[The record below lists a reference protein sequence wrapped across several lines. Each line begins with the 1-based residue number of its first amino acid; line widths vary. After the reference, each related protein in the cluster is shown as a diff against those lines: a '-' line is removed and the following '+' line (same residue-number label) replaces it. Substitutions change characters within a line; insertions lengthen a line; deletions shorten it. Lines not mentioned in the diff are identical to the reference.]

1 MKALS
6 GVLGEIVGRSRATL
20 AQRKARA
27 PQRARR
33 AEHGSVR
40 AFQAAIAKPGRRF
53 IFECKLASPSSGRI
67 RPHGDIVQIAAGYDG
82 IADVLSVLTEPS
94 YFGGSLEDI
103 ARVRQVTKAPVLRK
117 DFTLDPYDVEES
129 WAHGADAVLL
139 MLSVLDDETYRACRA
154 TAARLGLGTITEVHD
169 EAELARASALGAPVI
184 GVNNRDLRTLRVDLA
199 TTERLGRRAP
209 STCLMVSESGIGTHD
224 DVRRLSAYAKA
235 FLVGTSL
242 TQEPRTDLA
251 ARELAFGAVKVC
263 GLCRPEDASLAYR
276 AGAVYGGLIFAPGS
290 PRRIDAAR
298 ARELMRSAPLRFVG
312 VFTTTEPA
320 EILTVAREVPLDVI
334 QIHAPAREAAVAELR
349 RELPH
354 VEIWCARSVDDPSE
368 DTSADRILFDS
379 RDPGLPGGSARDGAE
394 GAIRFGGTGK
404 TFDWSLLPDI
414 PRARIVLAGG
424 VNPANV
430 CAARATGAAVLDVNS
445 GVEARPGVKA
455 PELVHALFAN
465 LRTGTGAPSGG
476 QSNAG

>member
-1 MKALS
+1 VS
-6 GVLGEIVGRSRATL
+6 RSRAAL
-20 AQRKARA
+20 AERKARA
-27 PQRARR
+27 PQSARS

-40 AFQAAIAKPGRRF
+40 AFQAAIAEPGRRF

-67 RPHGDIVQIAAGYDG
+67 RPPEDIFQIAAGYDG
-82 IADVLSVLTEPS
+82 IADVLSVLTEPN

-103 ARVRQVTKAPVLRK
+103 ARVRRVTKAPVLRK
-117 DFTLDPYDVEES
+117 DFTLDPYDVEEA

-154 TAARLGLGTITEVHD
+154 TATRLGLGTITEVHD
-169 EAELARASALGAPVI
+169 EAELARASALEAPVI

-199 TTERLGRRAP
+199 TTERLSRHAP
-209 STCLMVSESGIGTHD
+209 STCLLVSESGIGTHD
-224 DVRRLSAYAKA
+224 DVRRLSAHANA

-242 TQEPRTDLA
+242 TKQPRADLA

-263 GLCRPEDASLAYR
+263 GLCRPEDASVAYR

-290 PRRIDAAR
+290 PRCIDAAR
-298 ARELMRSAPLRFVG
+298 ARELVRSAPLRFVG

-320 EILTVAREVPLDVI
+320 EILAVAREVPLDVI
-334 QIHAPAREAAVAELR
+334 QLHAPARKAAVAELR

-354 VEIWCARSVDDPSE
+354 LEIWCAESVDEPSTE
-368 DTSADRILFDS
+368 DASADRILFDS
-379 RDPGLPGGSARDGAE
+379 RSPIPPGGCTPPGAE
-394 GAIRFGGTGK
+394 GARQFGGTGT

-414 PRARIVLAGG
+414 PRSRMVLAGG
-424 VNPANV
+424 INPSNV
-430 CAARATGAAVLDVNS
+430 CAARATGAAVLDVSS

-455 PELVHALFAN
+455 PELVHALFEN
-465 LRTGTGAPSGG
+465 LRRGSAVPSRARSKA
-476 QSNAG
+476 QET